1 MVGPAVAPLGCEIV
15 VMAPISE
22 AGLAVVRKH
31 AVVIRAVEDVIAA
44 GCDRAA
50 AGISALLPVLV
61 SVAEIGSEVMLAGDG
76 ADVAAGLTGGIVFAE
91 KSWASKSFVTVQ
103 PSCSQACQ

>member
-1 MVGPAVAPLGCEIV
+1 MIVGLVAV
-15 VMAPISE
+15 
-22 AGLAVVRKH
+22 AGLAPPIHKH
-31 AVVIRAVEDVIAA
+31 AVSILGSEDVVAA

-50 AGISALLPVLV
+50 AGISAFLPVLV